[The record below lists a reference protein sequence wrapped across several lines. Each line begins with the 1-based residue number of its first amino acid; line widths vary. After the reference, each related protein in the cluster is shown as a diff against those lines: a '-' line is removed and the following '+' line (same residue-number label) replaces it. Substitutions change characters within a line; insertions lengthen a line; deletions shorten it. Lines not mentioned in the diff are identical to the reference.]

1 MAVYARR
8 AFCAVLLLRGL
19 QRSRK
24 AAQKFLPVDSS
35 TSNGAGTQLFKEDID
50 FYNCDCDSRLS
61 SSARLRSMG

>member
-35 TSNGAGTQLFKEDID
+35 TSYGQWGRHPTLQ
-50 FYNCDCDSRLS
+50 R
-61 SSARLRSMG
+61 GH